1 MKKGKQ
7 IQWGEAV
14 NRNSTDL
21 PHALHLATG
30 SGNGFEGAFD
40 KIPGGES
47 GLGDRYAR
55 LPRRCRA
62 RVREDAL
69 FRRDTKSRRTGRT
82 AAHGSADWV
91 D

>member
-47 GLGDRYAR
+47 GLGDRYRASASP
-55 LPRRCRA
+55 LPGEGEGGCPFSTRYKISSNRPN
-62 RVREDAL
+62 
-69 FRRDTKSRRTGRT
+69 GRT
-82 AAHGSADWV
+82 WNCGLG
-91 D
+91 

>member
-1 MKKGKQ
+1 MKKSKQ

-47 GLGDRYAR
+47 GLGVNTGLELTHFAESHRSKIDPPWA
-55 LPRRCRA
+55 PFWHQA
-62 RVREDAL
+62 DAVFL
-69 FRRDTKSRRTGRT
+69 
-82 AAHGSADWV
+82 AV
-91 D
+91 